1 MRLRPRGARAHQWR
15 FAKPAN
21 PWENAS
27 MRKLSITA
35 LNFLAA
41 GLMLPAIAQAQ
52 QTPAANTKQAPPA
65 KAAPAPA
72 AGAQKAPAAKTGP
85 AAKPRTEPGLT
96 LKTQKDKVSY
106 ALGAHLGMDLHKQV
120 VEGDPSY
127 KRGQAACLPVNGV
140 IKGWTEALK
149 RMRVGAKWQL
159 FVPAELGYGDRGAG
173 ADIGPSATLIFE
185 VELLSIQGKDKSEVT
200 PK

>member
-27 MRKLSITA
+27 MRKLTITA

-52 QTPAANTKQAPPA
+52 QTPAANTKQPPA
-65 KAAPAPA
+65 PKAAPAPA

-85 AAKPRTEPGLT
+85 AAKPRTQPVLT
-96 LKTQKDKVSY
+96 LKKQTEKHSY
-106 ALGAHLGMDLHKQV
+106 PLRANLGMNLH
-120 VEGDPSY
+120 
-127 KRGQAACLPVNGV
+127 N
-140 IKGWTEALK
+140 
-149 RMRVGAKWQL
+149 
-159 FVPAELGYGDRGAG
+159 
-173 ADIGPSATLIFE
+173 
-185 VELLSIQGKDKSEVT
+185 KS
-200 PK
+200 